1 MHSVL
6 VEDYS
11 IALRIR
17 SSTDAPSE
25 YGGAISAPPAPGSQI
40 GPSHRLGMQVT
51 ASRRFSS
58 TNLARRP
65 YCVAAASPPRQ
76 LMSLGRVGVTPSKCM
91 SIFKLSQGMIAGG
104 MHRPLS
110 RRTWAPQAVAETA
123 PGAHTGTP
131 PMLSTNHCFSAG
143 HDVGVA
149 LSSGTSLWSCCIA
162 ALLCGVRRPLFVG

>member
-1 MHSVL
+1 MDRTETSRAQCCAGLRARRSGRTTRSHS
-6 VEDYS
+6 
-11 IALRIR
+11 AIR

-58 TNLARRP
+58 TNPARRP

-123 PGAHTGTP
+123 PGVCDTNMP
-131 PMLSTNHCFSAG
+131 PMRGPMEWHGFSAG
-143 HDVGVA
+143 HDAGVA
-149 LSSGTSLWSCCIA
+149 LSSGTSL
-162 ALLCGVRRPLFVG
+162 